1 MRSLSA
7 RSTSAASILCGLIVM
22 GAVLSACSPP
32 AEKPERP
39 AVSGSDEV
47 QPATDPTGPA
57 TAHGCEAGRA
67 VSVLY
72 IDQSQ
77 ARLTRDGKTLSL
89 TAAPSGSGAR
99 YVGEGVEWRTAT
111 RGDRETGV
119 LTRLE
124 AGGQPGPVL
133 ERCSRPAPAP
143 VTPPPCVGGQLKLSL
158 DGGDAGMGNRVNVL
172 ALTNTGPTACVTG
185 GYPTVSVLDGK
196 RAPLANVVAE
206 RGPDNYFNG
215 GPAPKTLTLAAGAK
229 AVFDLAWNVVPHEA
243 EGETVCPTAT
253 TVRVSA
259 PGDAAPLDLA
269 QTFTPCGGRV
279 RVSPLRPADASPN

>member
-1 MRSLSA
+1 MRLMFD
-7 RSTSAASILCGLIVM
+7 RSRPAAAVMCGLASV
-22 GAVLSACSPP
+22 GLALSACSPP
-32 AEKPERP
+32 AEKPETP
-39 AVSGSDEV
+39 PVAEADAVR
-47 QPATDPTGPA
+47 PATDPTGPA
-57 TAHGCEAGRA
+57 TAFACEGGRT
-67 VSVLY
+67 VSVTY
-72 IDQSQ
+72 IGQSQ
-77 ARLTRDGKTLSL
+77 VRLTRDGKALSL
-89 TAAPSGSGAR
+89 AAAPSGSGAR
-99 YVGEGVEWRTAT
+99 YVGEGVEWRIAT
-111 RGDRETGV
+111 TGARETGV

-124 AGGQPGPVL
+124 TRGQPGPVL
-133 ERCSRPAPAP
+133 ERCSRAAPAP

-172 ALTNTGPTACVTG
+172 ALTNTGPNTCVTG

-196 RAPLANVVAE
+196 GAPLANVVAE

-215 GPAPKTLTLAAGAK
+215 GSAPKTLTLAAGGK

-259 PGDAAPLDLA
+259 PGDATPLDLA

-279 RVSPLRPADASPN
+279 RVSPLRPADATPN